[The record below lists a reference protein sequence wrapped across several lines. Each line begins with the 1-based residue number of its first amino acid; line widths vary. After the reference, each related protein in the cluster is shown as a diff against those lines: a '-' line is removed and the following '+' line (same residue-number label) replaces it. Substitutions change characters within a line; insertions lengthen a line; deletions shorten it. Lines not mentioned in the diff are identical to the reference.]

1 MELYLSNLK
10 LWNFRKFGSNNDL
23 FYGDELR
30 SPDLSINFNEGIN
43 AIIGENDSGKTAVV
57 DAIKI
62 ILNTRTPEWIRL
74 TKEDFYENTHEL
86 RIECV
91 FSDLSTDEAA
101 NFIEF
106 LGFDN
111 NDEQFLKLQLHGIK
125 KDGDVLYYDIKAG
138 VDTVGILLPA
148 HLKEKLRTVYLKPLR
163 DAKRDLIPKKNSRL
177 SQILEAH
184 EVFDGKGDAHE
195 LVEKFSTL
203 ENAIEQYFISDNE
216 GKKPKNDIEEILE
229 GFFKYKQEVN
239 FTITNKD
246 LRGVLEILKIA
257 LDDEKLGLGSHNL
270 LFMAAELLSLKG
282 NNTDGI
288 RLGLI
293 EELEAHLHPQAQMRV
308 IQTLQEE
315 ADKNK
320 VQFILT
326 THSPNIGSKLKLNSI
341 YISEGK
347 NVFSLKEGETELEK
361 ADYEFLERFLDV
373 TKANLFFSNGII
385 LVEGWAEELLIP
397 VLAEKIGIN
406 LTKKGVSIV
415 NVGNTAFLRYAKIF
429 KRVNNPQ
436 METPVSI
443 ITDLDIKPDVFNS
456 LPNKKTKKTEK
467 DYTVKNKINDKK
479 NKYNGGPV
487 QTFVSPRWTLE
498 YCIAL
503 SPLAPLLFQ
512 AIKKS
517 IEDMREDEGTEYSR
531 GTINEDYND
540 YFLNKSKEKENVAFE
555 IYYELILKKSVS
567 KSIVAQN
574 LSTILLNDNEVKFE
588 SMEEEY
594 SPLKYLFDAIRYAAN
609 EPRNDNPE

>member
-10 LWNFRKFGSNNDL
+10 LWNFRKFGSHNDL
-23 FYGDELR
+23 FDGDELR
-30 SPDLSINFNEGIN
+30 SPDLSINFNKGIN
-43 AIIGENDSGKTAVV
+43 AIIGENDSGKTAIV

-111 NDEQFLKLQLHGIK
+111 NGEQFLKLQLHGIK

-203 ENAIEQYFISDNE
+203 ENAIEQYFISHHE
-216 GKKPKNDIEEILE
+216 GKKPKNDIEEILK
-229 GFFKYKQEVN
+229 GFFKYNQEVN

-315 ADKNK
+315 ADENK

-326 THSPNIGSKLKLNSI
+326 THSPNIGSKLKLSSI
-341 YISEGK
+341 YIADSN
-347 NVFSLKEGETELEK
+347 NVFSLKEGETELIK
-361 ADYEFLERFLDV
+361 DDYKFLEKFLDV
-373 TKANLFFSNGII
+373 TKSNLFFANGII
-385 LVEGWAEELLIP
+385 MVEGGTEEILIP
-397 VLAEKIGIN
+397 VLAEKIGVD
-406 LTKKGVSIV
+406 LTKEGVSVV
-415 NVGNTAFLRYAKIF
+415 NVRGTSFMRYAKIF
-429 KRVNNPQ
+429 QRKEGDSMSV
-436 METPVSI
+436 PVSI
-443 ITDLDIKPDVFNS
+443 ITDLDQDKDANS
-456 LPNKKTKKTEK
+456 KSEK
-467 DYTVKNKINDKK
+467 FSGGVVK
-479 NKYNGGPV
+479 G
-487 QTFVSPRWTLE
+487 FVSRLNTLE
-498 YCIAL
+498 LCL
-503 SPLAPLLFQ
+503 C
-512 AIKKS
+512 K
-517 IEDMREDEGTEYSR
+517 
-531 GTINEDYND
+531 
-540 YFLNKSKEKENVAFE
+540 
-555 IYYELILKKSVS
+555 
-567 KSIVAQN
+567 
-574 LSTILLNDNEVKFE
+574 STILKELFEVVVTKVHPKINTDDFENEVRSKLQKNTLNKTEIAYLLAAEIEKSNEDFTNKNDPYLDYIFE
-588 SMEEEY
+588 
-594 SPLKYLFDAIRYAAN
+594 AIRYAAGKIKG
-609 EPRNDNPE
+609 DNLK